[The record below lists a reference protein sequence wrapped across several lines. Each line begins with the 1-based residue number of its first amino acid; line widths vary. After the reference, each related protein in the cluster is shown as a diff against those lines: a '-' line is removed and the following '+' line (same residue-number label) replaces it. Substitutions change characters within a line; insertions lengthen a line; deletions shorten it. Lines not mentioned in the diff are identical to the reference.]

1 MFYSDNFG
9 GDAGGPGDAQNLTN
23 LAAKKRLK
31 EFLRQFHEEGNNLSF
46 KYRDGLR
53 RNYALREYWIRVNI
67 EDLSS
72 FDESLADKLYKS
84 PQEYLPIFEEAAT
97 EVADEVTAPR
107 SEGEEKVEKIQ
118 VTLQS
123 EGNPTSIRDLSSEHV
138 SKLVKIPGIVVAASG
153 MIYFVGL
160 FFSRLTYL

>member
-1 MFYSDNFG
+1 MYWYFNLMCFFVILLTGFDANQVFYSDNFG

-67 EDLSS
+67 IQDFLC
-72 FDESLADKLYKS
+72 KLGIK
-84 PQEYLPIFEEAAT
+84 P
-97 EVADEVTAPR
+97 
-107 SEGEEKVEKIQ
+107 
-118 VTLQS
+118 
-123 EGNPTSIRDLSSEHV
+123 HMH
-138 SKLVKIPGIVVAASG
+138 LVKIST
-153 MIYFVGL
+153 
-160 FFSRLTYL
+160 FSQK

>member
-1 MFYSDNFG
+1 M
-9 GDAGGPGDAQNLTN
+9 
-23 LAAKKRLK
+23 
-31 EFLRQFHEEGNNLSF
+31 SF

-107 SEGEEKVEKIQ
+107 AEGEEKVEKIQ

-153 MIYFVGL
+153 MYDNLYLSLFLANSPNRWTVKVIPVGSLHLFVFKYG
-160 FFSRLTYL
+160 